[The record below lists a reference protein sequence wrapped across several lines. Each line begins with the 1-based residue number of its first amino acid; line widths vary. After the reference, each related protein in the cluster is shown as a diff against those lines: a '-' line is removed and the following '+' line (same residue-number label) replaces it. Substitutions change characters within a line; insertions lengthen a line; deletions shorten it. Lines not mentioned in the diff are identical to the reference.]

1 MAIPRWYHVR
11 AQVTE
16 CRPFQCHGSMR
27 VSSLRS
33 LPSGERGRLRLRGAF
48 LAGFPP
54 RDVLVSVCMHG
65 ACVHVCASVHVC
77 MCVQSASRY
86 VMKLRPGLALPSSCQ
101 GRCSSLFKVYLCCG
115 ACYRCPLLSPG
126 APSAQSPPRPAPQAF
141 TTRCPCPW
149 LCTCA
154 GQVSG

>member
-1 MAIPRWYHVR
+1 MCEH
-11 AQVTE
+11 
-16 CRPFQCHGSMR
+16 
-27 VSSLRS
+27 RS
-33 LPSGERGRLRLRGAF
+33 RNADLFSVMVPCVCPPCAH
-48 LAGFPP
+48 FPP
-54 RDVLVSVCMHG
+54 GSVAGSGSGAPFLLVFLLAMCWS
-65 ACVHVCASVHVC
+65 ACACTVHVCMCVPLHVC